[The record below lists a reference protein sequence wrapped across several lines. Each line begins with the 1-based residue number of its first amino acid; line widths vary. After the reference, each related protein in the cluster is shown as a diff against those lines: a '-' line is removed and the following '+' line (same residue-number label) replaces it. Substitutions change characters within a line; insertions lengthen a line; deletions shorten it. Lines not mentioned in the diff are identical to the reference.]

1 MAEAYPALTGD
12 KSFLNLQK
20 ELASIE
26 NALQDAR
33 RYYNATVRELNLKVE
48 TFPSAL
54 VARSFG
60 FTTAPSFDAGDDEA
74 LRRPPRVSFGG
85 TAGGGAQGA

>member
-33 RYYNATVRELNLKVE
+33 RYHNATVREL
-48 TFPSAL
+48 T
-54 VARSFG
+54 
-60 FTTAPSFDAGDDEA
+60 
-74 LRRPPRVSFGG
+74 
-85 TAGGGAQGA
+85 